1 MKKTN
6 IFLFALI
13 AVFLTTLYAQSQGK
27 DNTFTV
33 GDGFQWTAEVKKVDK
48 KKRKVTLLGNNGKT
62 KTVKIPK
69 EIKGFDK
76 IKKGD
81 ILDIE
86 IGYGLAITLA
96 KPDEQDGEAVT
107 MGVKNSKE
115 GEKPQT
121 TAIETVEVVGTIQ
134 TLDLATRKVTVVGNK
149 GHTVTFMADSTV
161 HNFETL
167 KVGDKIHAKYM
178 EEFAI
183 GFVNKSR
190 LEKTGK

>member
-1 MKKTN
+1 MRLLN
-6 IFLFALI
+6 ITLI
-13 AVFLTTLYAQSQGK
+13 AVLAVVFSYGYAFSQGK

-33 GDGFQWTAEVKKVDK
+33 GDGFQWTAEVVKVDK
-48 KKRKVTLLGNNGKT
+48 KKRKVTLKGNNGKT

-69 EIKGFDK
+69 EIKGIDK
-76 IKKGD
+76 IEKGD

-96 KPDEQDGEAVT
+96 KPDEKDGEAVA
-107 MGVKNSKE
+107 MGVKNSKK

-121 TAIETVEVVGTIQ
+121 TAMETVEVVGTIQ
-134 TLDLATRKVTVVGNK
+134 SLDLPTRKVTVVGDK

-161 HNFETL
+161 HNFQTL
-167 KVGDKIHAKYM
+167 KVGDRIHAKYM

-190 LEKTGK
+190 LE

>member
-1 MKKTN
+1 MKILN
-6 IFLFALI
+6 ITLVALLTF
-13 AVFLTTLYAQSQGK
+13 VFSYGYALSQGK

-33 GDGFQWTAEVKKVDK
+33 GDGFQWTAEVVKVDK
-48 KKRKVTLLGNNGKT
+48 KKRKVTLKGDNGET

-69 EIKGFDK
+69 EIKGIDK

-96 KPDEQDGEAVT
+96 KPGEQVGEAVA

-134 TLDLATRKVTVVGNK
+134 SLDLATRKVTLVGDK
-149 GHTVTFMADSTV
+149 GHTITFMADSTV

-167 KVGDKIHAKYM
+167 KVGDKVHAKYM

-190 LEKTGK
+190 LEK

>member
-1 MKKTN
+1 MKILN
-6 IFLFALI
+6 IVLI
-13 AVFLTTLYAQSQGK
+13 AFITFIISYGYSFSQGEG
-27 DNTFTV
+27 NTFTV
-33 GDGFQWTAEVKKVDK
+33 GDGFQWTAEVVKVDK
-48 KKRKVTLLGNNGKT
+48 KKRKVTLKGNNGKT

-69 EIKGFDK
+69 EIKGMDK
-76 IKKGD
+76 IEKGD

-96 KPDEQDGEAVT
+96 KAGETEGEVVT
-107 MGVKNSKE
+107 SAIKNSKK

-121 TAIETVEVVGTIQ
+121 TAIETVEVVGKIQ
-134 TLDLATRKVTVVGNK
+134 SLDLATRRVTLVGDK
-149 GHTVTFMADSTV
+149 GHTVTIMADSTV

-167 KVGDKIHAKYM
+167 KVGDLVHAKYM

-190 LEKTGK
+190 LEK

>member
-1 MKKTN
+1 MRLLN
-6 IFLFALI
+6 ITLI
-13 AVFLTTLYAQSQGK
+13 AVLAVVFSYGYAFSQGK

-33 GDGFQWTAEVKKVDK
+33 GDGFQWTAEVQKIDK

-69 EIKGFDK
+69 EIKGIDQ

-96 KPDEQDGEAVT
+96 KPDEKDGEAVA

-121 TAIETVEVVGTIQ
+121 TAMETVEVVGTIQ
-134 TLDLATRKVTVVGNK
+134 SLDLATRKVTVVGSK
-149 GHTVTFMADSTV
+149 GHTITFMADSTV
-161 HNFETL
+161 HNFNTL
-167 KVGDKIHAKYM
+167 KVGDRIHAKYM

-190 LEKTGK
+190 LE

>member
-1 MKKTN
+1 MKILN
-6 IFLFALI
+6 IPIITLI
-13 AVFLTTLYAQSQGK
+13 VLVMTYGYAFSQGEG
-27 DNTFTV
+27 NTFKV
-33 GDGFQWTAEVKKVDK
+33 GDGFQWTAEVVDIDK
-48 KKRKVTLLGNNGKT
+48 KHRKVTLEGNNGKT
-62 KTVKIPK
+62 KSVKIPK

-96 KPDEQDGEAVT
+96 KPDEQVGEAVAT
-107 MGVKNSKE
+107 GVRNSKE

-134 TLDLATRKVTVVGNK
+134 TLDLATRKVTLVGDK
-149 GHTVTFMADSTV
+149 GHTITFMADSTV
-161 HNFETL
+161 HDFETL
-167 KVGDKIHAKYM
+167 KVGDKVHVKYM

-190 LEKTGK
+190 LEK

>member
-1 MKKTN
+1 MKKTS

-13 AVFLTTLYAQSQGK
+13 TVLFTSLYAQSQGK

-33 GDGFQWTAEVKKVDK
+33 GDGFQWTAEVVKVDK
-48 KKRKVTLLGNNGKT
+48 KKRKVTLKGDNGKT
-62 KTVKIPK
+62 KTVNIPK
-69 EIKGFDK
+69 EIKGIDK

-96 KPDEQDGEAVT
+96 KPGEQDGEAVA

-121 TAIETVEVVGTIQ
+121 TAMETVEVVGTIQ
-134 TLDLATRKVTVVGNK
+134 SLDLATRKVTVVGDK

-161 HNFETL
+161 HNFNTL

-190 LEKTGK
+190 LEK

>member
-1 MKKTN
+1 MRILKITLAT
-6 IFLFALI
+6 IFI
-13 AVFLTTLYAQSQGK
+13 SVFLLTISDISLAQGEG
-27 DNTFTV
+27 NTFTV
-33 GDGFQWTAEVKKVDK
+33 GDGFQWTAEVVKVDK
-48 KKRKVTLLGNNGKT
+48 KKRKVTLEGKNGKT

-69 EIKGFDK
+69 EIKGIDQ

-96 KPDEQDGEAVT
+96 KPGEQDGEAVA
-107 MGVKNSKE
+107 MAVKNSKD

-134 TLDLATRKVTVVGNK
+134 TLDLATRKVTLVGDK
-149 GHTVTFMADSTV
+149 GHTITFMADSTV

-167 KVGDKIHAKYM
+167 KVGDKVHAKYM

-190 LEKTGK
+190 FKE